1 MSFTKPARGL
11 SAVLV
16 CFLGFHYSATAQDAF
31 GDDAFSD
38 FAGSLS
44 AEFAEF
50 EQSQADEWNSF
61 VNEIRAEQDA
71 FIAELESMWG
81 SETESSDR
89 SKWVEYARD
98 RRVKRTVDFE
108 NNQIRIAVMGQPSP
122 DEMNRI
128 INEQLQGALETTTEQ
143 ANQEYPI
150 VARMQETATSKPLP
164 PVPVVAELRELVG
177 EKDNRKAAAAL
188 ASKAKISEVEIK
200 PAPQKKAAKPAPAAS
215 KPVVASNSSKPVLT
229 AKAANTTPTKAK
241 ATVAVIDLSDS
252 WPVRRAR
259 KYSGSVTQFADKMD
273 IPRPLAYAIMYTE
286 SSFNPVAVSPIPAYG
301 LMQIV
306 PGSAGRDV
314 TKMHFGKE
322 QLLSPEYLFTA
333 DKNIEVGIGY
343 LNILDKRYLR
353 KIKDPLSRK
362 YCTIAAYN
370 TGAGNVAKAFTGKL
384 NISRAAVVIN
394 NMSPQDVFNTLETK
408 LPYDET
414 RKYIKKVTAAEKHFL
429 SL

>member
-128 INEQLQGALETTTEQ
+128 ISEQLQGALETTTEQ

-200 PAPQKKAAKPAPAAS
+200 PAPQKKAAKPAAS
-215 KPVVASNSSKPVLT
+215 KPVVASNSSKPAST

-394 NMSPQDVFNTLETK
+394 NMSPQDVFITLETK

>member
-1 MSFTKPARGL
+1 MTVVKPVR
-11 SAVLV
+11 S
-16 CFLGFHYSATAQDAF
+16 LGATLICLFGFSYSATAQNAF
-31 GDDAFSD
+31 SDDAFSD

-98 RRVKRTVDFE
+98 RRVKRTVDFK

-150 VARMQETATSKPLP
+150 VARMQEAATSKALP
-164 PVPVVAELRELVG
+164 PVPVVAELREIVG
-177 EKDNRKAAAAL
+177 KKDNRKAAAAL

-200 PAPQKKAAKPAPAAS
+200 PAPKKKAAKPAPAAS
-215 KPVVASNSSKPVLT
+215 KPVIASNSAKPGPASKP
-229 AKAANTTPTKAK
+229 AKVAPTKAK

-259 KYSGSVTQFADKMD
+259 KYSGAVTQFADKMD

-306 PGSAGRDV
+306 PSSAGRDV

-353 KIKDPLSRK
+353 KIKNPLSRK

-394 NMSPQDVFNTLETK
+394 DMSPQEVFNTLETK

>member
-1 MSFTKPARGL
+1 MAGSYTALFYCL
-11 SAVLV
+11 SLAPLA
-16 CFLGFHYSATAQDAF
+16 SAQDVFA
-31 GDDAFSD
+31 DDAFSD

-50 EQSQADEWNSF
+50 EQSQTDEWNSF

-71 FIAELESMWG
+71 FIAELESYWG

-108 NNQIRIAVMGQPSP
+108 NNQIRIAVIGQPSP
-122 DEMNRI
+122 EEMNRI
-128 INEQLQGALETTTEQ
+128 IHEQLQNALAATTEQ
-143 ANQEYPI
+143 ANREYPI
-150 VARMQETATSKPLP
+150 VARMQESATSEPLP
-164 PVPVVAELRELVG
+164 PVPVVAELREITG

-188 ASKAKISEVEIK
+188 ASKATISEVQIK
-200 PAPQKKAAKPAPAAS
+200 PAPAKAPAPAQQKPAATQAVVASTTTPAAAKPKKAAPKQS
-215 KPVVASNSSKPVLT
+215 
-229 AKAANTTPTKAK
+229 K

-259 KYSGSVTQFADKMD
+259 KYSAPVSSFADKME

-384 NISRAAVVIN
+384 NISRAATVIN
-394 NMSPQDVFNTLETK
+394 SMTPQQVFDTLEQK

>member
-50 EQSQADEWNSF
+50 EQSQTDEWNSF

-128 INEQLQGALETTTEQ
+128 ISEQLQGALETTTEQ

-200 PAPQKKAAKPAPAAS
+200 PAPQKKAAKPAAS
-215 KPVVASNSSKPVLT
+215 KPVVASNSSKPAPT